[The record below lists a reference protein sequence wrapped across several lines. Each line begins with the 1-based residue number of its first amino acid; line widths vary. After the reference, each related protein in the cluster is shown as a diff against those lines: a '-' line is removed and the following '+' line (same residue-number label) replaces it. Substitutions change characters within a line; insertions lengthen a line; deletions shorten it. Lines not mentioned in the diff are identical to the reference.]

1 MNSTLR
7 TGLLVLQALITREEP
22 VGVGELARAL
32 DRHKSNVHRVL
43 VTLANHGFVIQDR
56 GTRKY
61 RVATEWTRSMLT
73 ASRAAAGTTRT
84 AAADPAAWWM
94 ANT

>member
-7 TGLLVLQALITREEP
+7 TGLLVLQALIARDEP

-43 VTLANHGFVIQDR
+43 VTLANHGFVRQDR
-56 GTRKY
+56 STRKY
-61 RVATEWTRSMLT
+61 RLATEWTRSLLR
-73 ASRAAAGTTRT
+73 ASTGAAEQQPAHG
-84 AAADPAAWWM
+84 ADPAAWWM